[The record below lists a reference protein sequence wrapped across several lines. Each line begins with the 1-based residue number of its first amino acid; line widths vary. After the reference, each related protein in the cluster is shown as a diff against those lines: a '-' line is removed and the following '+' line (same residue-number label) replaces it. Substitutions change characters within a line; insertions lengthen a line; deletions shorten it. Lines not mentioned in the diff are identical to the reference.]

1 MRERLARLQ
10 LFETLGQLWPFLKP
24 QWRLLALIA
33 AATVVL
39 TVVEISVPILVGVLV
54 DSLLSQA
61 NGREPAAAGWLS
73 GRTIIALLVA
83 GALLRGY
90 ATYQQRSLSGRLGQ
104 NVAARMRDAVW
115 THLQEL
121 PLSYTRRRGP
131 GRLLVRFISD
141 ARAVQRLVSRGI
153 VQLVQDALVV
163 TGVLIVLV
171 YLDWPMG
178 VAVVLV
184 VPAVGVIFW
193 YLNPKLQEASRDMR
207 RRRTRLSA
215 HLNGRI
221 KGLELVKAY
230 GRQNAETRRVERL
243 NRRIASHGAR
253 RDAAGGAIIGAS
265 AGAVA
270 LVTALALALASGEV
284 LSGRLT
290 AGELVTFYAL
300 VGLLAPIFQRVAVT
314 DRTLQEAHISIQR
327 LRQTLSEKPESPRDD
342 ALPALAVD
350 GGTVSV
356 EEVSFAYPDG
366 PRALEDV
373 SFTARRGELV
383 AIAGASG
390 AGKSTLL
397 ELLPRFLQPKSGRI
411 VIDGQDTAEV
421 SLGSLR
427 SRIGLVTQDTPLFD
441 GTIAENVTYGAQGE
455 TEEKVRRAS
464 YVAGLDE
471 LVDSLPEGWDT
482 KVREGRRALSE
493 GQRQRVA
500 LARALVA
507 DPPILL
513 LDGAMSSM
521 DDDTARVVVQR
532 LRELAREKTVIVA
545 TNRMPE
551 LLAADRIYALNDGRA
566 LEVSA
571 EALRERHESNSA
583 EDAGSIFGGL
593 LASQAPSD
601 DRRLVRAAA
610 NRRREEDYDDE
621 EDDE

>member
-115 THLQEL
+115 THLQDL

-141 ARAVQRLVSRGI
+141 ARAVQRLVSLGI

-171 YLDWPMG
+171 YLDWLMG
-178 VAVVLV
+178 VAVMLV

-215 HLNGRI
+215 HLNGRM

-350 GGTVSV
+350 EGTVSV
-356 EEVSFAYPDG
+356 EEVSFGYPDG

-373 SFTARRGELV
+373 SFTARRGEMV

-411 VIDGQDTAEV
+411 VIDGQDAAEV
-421 SLGSLR
+421 SLASLR

-471 LVDSLPEGWDT
+471 LVGSLPEGWDT

-513 LDGAMSSM
+513 LDGAMSGM

-551 LLAADRIYALNDGRA
+551 LLAADRIYALDDGHA
-566 LEVSA
+566 LEVSV
-571 EALRERHESNSA
+571 EALRERLKGDPAVEG
-583 EDAGSIFGGL
+583 AGSIFGGL
-593 LASQAPSD
+593 LASRAPSD
-601 DRRLVRAAA
+601 DRRPVRATAHM
-610 NRRREEDYDDE
+610 RREEDYE
-621 EDDE
+621 

>member
-61 NGREPAAAGWLS
+61 NGREPAAAGWLG

-115 THLQEL
+115 THLQDL

-178 VAVVLV
+178 AAVVLV

-230 GRQNAETRRVERL
+230 GRQDAETRRVERL
-243 NRRIASHGAR
+243 NRRIASHGAH

-300 VGLLAPIFQRVAVT
+300 VGLLAPIFQRVAIT

-327 LRQTLSEKPESPRDD
+327 LHETLSEQPESPQDG
-342 ALPALAVD
+342 ALPALEVD

-397 ELLPRFLQPKSGRI
+397 ELLPRFLQPESGRI

-427 SRIGLVTQDTPLFD
+427 SGIGLVTQDTPLFD
-441 GTIAENVTYGAQGE
+441 GTIAENVTYGARGE
-455 TEEKVRRAS
+455 TEEQVRRAS
-464 YVAGLDE
+464 YVSGLDE

-482 KVREGRRALSE
+482 RVREGRRVLSE
-493 GQRQRVA
+493 GERQRVA
-500 LARALVA
+500 LARALAA

-513 LDGAMSSM
+513 LDGALSGM
-521 DDDTARVVVQR
+521 DDDTARAVMRR

-545 TNRMPE
+545 TNRLPE
-551 LLAADRIYALNDGRA
+551 LLAADRIYALDNGRA
-566 LEVSA
+566 LDVSA
-571 EALRERHESNSA
+571 EALRQRRENGSTD
-583 EDAGSIFGGL
+583 DAGSIFGGL
-593 LASQAPSD
+593 LAARTPSD
-601 DRRLVRAAA
+601 ERQPVRATAC
-610 NRRREEDYDDE
+610 REGGYDDE
-621 EDDE
+621 DDDE